1 MHYQDLPT
9 KILEWFP
16 SENIKL
22 NTVHNELVKNGD
34 MFVNLGLGI
43 YGLKEWGYQGGSV
56 KEIIARVFKKFDKPM
71 KIQDII
77 KEVLKE
83 KMINPNTVVLNL
95 QKHKKLFKR
104 VDKGLYQ
111 YI

>member
-34 MFVNLGLGI
+34 MFVNHGLGI
-43 YGLKEWGYQGGSV
+43 YGLKEWGYQ
-56 KEIIARVFKKFDKPM
+56 
-71 KIQDII
+71 
-77 KEVLKE
+77 
-83 KMINPNTVVLNL
+83 
-95 QKHKKLFKR
+95 
-104 VDKGLYQ
+104 
-111 YI
+111 